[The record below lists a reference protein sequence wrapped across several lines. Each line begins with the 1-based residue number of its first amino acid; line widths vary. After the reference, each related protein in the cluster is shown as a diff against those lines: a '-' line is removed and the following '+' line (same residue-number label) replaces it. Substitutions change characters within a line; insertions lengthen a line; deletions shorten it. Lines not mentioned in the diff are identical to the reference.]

1 MIPYAELERALAR
14 WKARALS
21 GATEVGGHDIVSSE
35 VGHHPGTAQH
45 NGATGEIDM
54 NEIVESV
61 ESYED

>member
-35 VGHHPGTAQH
+35 VGTTPSGPQH
-45 NGATGEIDM
+45 NGASAEIDM
-54 NEIVESV
+54 NELV
-61 ESYED
+61 ESYEDV